1 MEKETKTAKP
11 LFTIYSYSE
20 DEYDAGVEINIDT
33 SHEVATLTTA
43 IAELILESD
52 TFAEIWQ
59 MASIA
64 ADKLRAEV
72 KNEKDKVFN

>member
-1 MEKETKTAKP
+1 MEKETKTVRS

-20 DEYDAGVEINIDT
+20 EEYDAGVEINIDT
-33 SHEVATLTTA
+33 SHDVATLTTA

-59 MASIA
+59 MASMA

-72 KNEKDKVFN
+72 KNGKDKVFN

>member
-11 LFTIYSYSE
+11 LFTIYSYSDE
-20 DEYDAGVEINIDT
+20 EYDAGVEINIHST
-33 SHEVATLTTA
+33 HEMATLTTA

-59 MASIA
+59 MACASV
-64 ADKLRAEV
+64 DKLRTDI
-72 KNEKDKVFN
+72 KKEKDNVFS